1 MPQVTKLKESFGLE
15 RVVLVGDRGMIS
27 YKAIGELKDIGG
39 MAWITALKSSQIR
52 GLVEAGALQL
62 GLFDERNLFE
72 PLTRSIPMSGS
83 SHAVIRSS
91 RSPERIEVS
100 DPRIPS
106 RRRGSARRH
115 LRYPHRIT
123 QETNVGARRRA

>member
-91 RSPERIEVS
+91 RSPERINAKRSWRRPGSNSIRSVTAS
-100 DPRIPS
+100 HAAHS
-106 RRRGSARRH
+106 RVQRRSA
-115 LRYPHRIT
+115 
-123 QETNVGARRRA
+123 